1 MIRTVEDLST
11 VPQLLTVDALSLIM
25 NKTQTMQNK
34 HQEHFEDLIL
44 TGDLSVLD
52 FFDDEYEVSLKI
64 DGSPAIVWGTNP
76 ATGNFFVGT
85 KSVFNKVKLK
95 INESHED
102 IDANHSGNVAQILH
116 CCLDSLP
123 RTENIYQGDF
133 IGFGGLNVYTPNTI
147 TYQFPEVI
155 TQSIIIAPHTKW
167 STDGE
172 LRDAFVSGSTPFF
185 NDTDCVK
192 FVQPVVD
199 MMPVSSLDVDVD
211 DVVFLTVKE
220 AAESKKQINA
230 LIREGKELTW
240 WALSDLLGKN
250 LAHLYLMMIEI
261 KEDLMDMMIVSDS
274 PVAYINGK
282 KIVGEGFVLKND
294 NTILKLVD
302 RSVFAHANFN
312 LQRS

>member
-1 MIRTVEDLST
+1 MSI
-11 VPQLLTVDALSLIM
+11 
-25 NKTQTMQNK
+25 QNK

-44 TGDLSVLD
+44 TGDLSVLE
-52 FFDDEYEVSLKI
+52 FFNGEYEVSLKI

-76 ATGNFFVGT
+76 MTGNFFVGT

-102 IDANHSGNVAQILH
+102 IDANHIGNVAQILH

-133 IGFGGLNVYTPNTI
+133 IGFQGSKEYKPNTI
-147 TYQFPEVI
+147 TYQFPEVV

-172 LRDAFVSGSTPFF
+172 LRDAYVSGSAPFF
-185 NDTDCVK
+185 NDTEHVK

-199 MMPVSSLDVDVD
+199 MMPVNSLDVNVD
-211 DVVFLTVKE
+211 DVKFLTDKE
-220 AAESKKQINA
+220 AADAKVKINA

-240 WALSDLLGKN
+240 WALGDIFGCMN
-250 LAHLYLMMIEI
+250 LAHLYLTMMEL
-261 KEDLMDMMIVSDS
+261 KEHLIDAMIVSDS
-274 PVAYINGK
+274 PVAYINGE
-282 KIVGEGFVLKND
+282 KIVGEGFVLKN
-294 NTILKLVD
+294 NSIIMKLVN
-302 RSVFAHANFN
+302 REVFAHANFN

>member
-1 MIRTVEDLST
+1 M
-11 VPQLLTVDALSLIM
+11 
-25 NKTQTMQNK
+25 KTKEMQNK

-52 FFDDEYEVSLKI
+52 FFNGDYEVSLKI
-64 DGSPAIVWGTNP
+64 DGSPAIVWGTNSV
-76 ATGNFFVGT
+76 TGNFFVGT

-123 RTENIYQGDF
+123 RTEYIYQGDF

-172 LRDAFVSGSTPFF
+172 LRDAYVSGSAPFF
-185 NDTDCVK
+185 NDTDHVK

-199 MMPVSSLDVDVD
+199 MIRPVLPEIDTDNVR
-211 DVVFLTVKE
+211 FLSVKE
-220 AAESKKQINA
+220 SAEVQVKINA
-230 LIREGKELTW
+230 LVRSGEELNW
-240 WALSDLLGKN
+240 FNLINILGCKN
-250 LAHLYLMMIEI
+250 LAHLYLTMIEL
-261 KEDLMDMMIVSDS
+261 KQDLMDCMIISDAPKS
-274 PVAYINGK
+274 YLNGER
-282 KIVGEGFVLKND
+282 IDGEGFVLKNHS
-294 NTILKLVD
+294 TIMKLVN
-302 RSVFAHANFN
+302 REVFSRANFN
-312 LQRS
+312 LQRSR

>member
-1 MIRTVEDLST
+1 M
-11 VPQLLTVDALSLIM
+11 
-25 NKTQTMQNK
+25 KTTQIQNK

-76 ATGNFFVGT
+76 ASGKFFVGT

-102 IDANHSGNVAQILH
+102 IDTNHSGNVAQILH

-133 IGFGGLNVYTPNTI
+133 IGFGGVNFYTPNTI
-147 TYQFPEVI
+147 TYQFPEIV

-172 LRDAFVSGSTPFF
+172 LRDAYVSGTTPFF
-185 NDTDCVK
+185 NDTNHVK
-192 FVQPVVD
+192 FVQPCVD
-199 MMPVSSLDVDVD
+199 FIRITLPQVDVD
-211 DVVFLTVKE
+211 DVEFLSVKQ
-220 AAESKKQINA
+220 AAEAKKQINA
-230 LIREGKELTW
+230 LIRSGSELNLRNLTEI
-240 WALSDLLGKN
+240 LVCQN
-250 LAHLYLMMIEI
+250 LAHLYLSMIEI
-261 KEDLMDMMIVSDS
+261 KENLMDSMIVTDS
-274 PVAYINGK
+274 PVAYINGE
-282 KIVGEGFVLKND
+282 KIVGEGFVLKNSSII
-294 NTILKLVD
+294 TKLVN
-302 RSVFAHANFN
+302 RSVFAYANFN
-312 LQRS
+312 TAKNWV

>member
-1 MIRTVEDLST
+1 MSI
-11 VPQLLTVDALSLIM
+11 
-25 NKTQTMQNK
+25 QNK

-52 FFDDEYEVSLKI
+52 FFNGDYEVSLKI

-76 ATGNFFVGT
+76 VSGNFFVGT

-95 INESHED
+95 INETHED

-116 CCLDSLP
+116 CCLDNLP

-147 TYQFPEVI
+147 TYQFPEVV

-172 LRDAFVSGSTPFF
+172 LRDAYVSGSAPFF
-185 NDTDCVK
+185 NDTEHVK

-199 MMPVSSLDVDVD
+199 MMPVNSLDVNVD
-211 DVVFLTVKE
+211 DVKFLTDKE
-220 AAESKKQINA
+220 AASAKIKINS

-240 WALSDLLGKN
+240 WGLGDIFGCMN
-250 LAHLYLMMIEI
+250 LAHLYLTLTEI
-261 KEDLMDMMIVSDS
+261 KEHLIDAMIVSDAPKS
-274 PVAYINGK
+274 YLNGEQ
-282 KIVGEGFVLKND
+282 IVGEGFVLKNSS
-294 NTILKLVD
+294 IIMKLVN
-302 RSVFAHANFN
+302 REVFSKANFN

>member
-1 MIRTVEDLST
+1 MNTKHISHLEDS
-11 VPQLLTVDALSLIM
+11 
-25 NKTQTMQNK
+25 
-34 HQEHFEDLIL
+34 IL

-52 FFDDEYEVSLKI
+52 FFNGDYEVSLKI

-76 ATGNFFVGT
+76 MTGNFFVGT

-102 IDANHSGNVAQILH
+102 IDANHIGNVAQILH

-147 TYQFPEVI
+147 TYQFPEVV

-172 LRDAFVSGSTPFF
+172 LRDAYVSGSAPFF
-185 NDTDCVK
+185 NDTEHVK

-199 MMPVSSLDVDVD
+199 MMPVNSLDVNVD
-211 DVVFLTVKE
+211 DVKFLTDKE
-220 AAESKKQINA
+220 AASAKIKINS

-240 WALSDLLGKN
+240 WGLGDIFGCMN
-250 LAHLYLMMIEI
+250 LAHLYLTLTEI
-261 KEDLMDMMIVSDS
+261 KEHLIDAMIVSDAPKS
-274 PVAYINGK
+274 YLNGEQ
-282 KIVGEGFVLKND
+282 IVGEGFVLKNSS
-294 NTILKLVD
+294 IIMKLVN
-302 RSVFAHANFN
+302 REVFSKANFN